1 MKILKD
7 EGYKNQEKKLKKF
20 PKEQEIY
27 ERIINHIK
35 QCNTITDLENHSF
48 SRMYGYEALKG
59 DLNGY
64 YSFNLCKNRG
74 KIRLIFTVN
83 RKENEINLLYIST
96 DHYED
101 FKKVKK
107 NFK

>member
-1 MKILKD
+1 
-7 EGYKNQEKKLKKF
+7 
-20 PKEQEIY
+20 
-27 ERIINHIK
+27 
-35 QCNTITDLENHSF
+35 
-48 SRMYGYEALKG
+48 MYGYEALKG

-96 DHYED
+96 EIIMKIL
-101 FKKVKK
+101 KKLRKILNKK
-107 NFK
+107 DGK